1 MSAPDAFLLELF
13 REEMGAHSAVLTDG
27 LLTLERDG
35 GSRERIEPLMRAA
48 HSIKGAA
55 RVVDLLPAVHIAH
68 EMEDVLVAA
77 GEGRVKL
84 DAAMVD
90 ILLAALDWMVG
101 MSAVADDALADWME
115 QHAAEAEEWVAKV
128 GAILGKKTPN
138 PDAETE
144 QKERSEPVSALV
156 STGVEPAPAPN
167 PVATP
172 TPVATAPDM
181 SGPVASAS
189 PEPASS
195 PEKLSV
201 PAAATAPAP
210 AAKTS
215 PPANESAEAAD
226 APVRITAETLSQM
239 LAFAADMLLEARRI
253 EALARDLQP
262 LKRLQRRLLATVQSC
277 NGDHQTSQAEVR
289 EGLAEL
295 GAAVDHHDAQ
305 LADVASRANFLS
317 ERLHNLALRGRMRP
331 FSDGV
336 QGFPRLVRDVARQ
349 LGKQVDFE
357 ILGQSTLVDR
367 DILSRLDAP
376 LNHLLRNALDH
387 GLETPEERLA
397 TGKPAMGKLRLEAR
411 HRSGRLLVSIS
422 DDGHGIDA
430 EKLRAKIIS
439 KGLITEDMA
448 ERLTASELY
457 DFLFLPGLSTRETV
471 SEISGR
477 GVGLDVVQTMV
488 HACGGSL
495 QVSSERGA
503 GTRFELHLPVTRS
516 VIRTLRVEVA
526 GQGYALPLARIDR
539 AERRDATQLES
550 LNGNY
555 YFATE
560 QGNVALISARRLLG
574 IEESPMPAAQLSLV
588 LISSEGRQYALEVD
602 ALHGE
607 CDLVVRPLDRRL
619 GKVPNLSSVALDEHG
634 QPVLIMDVDDLVRS
648 SDRLSGQSQPTRRRP
663 VHSVKRRTRRILV
676 VDDSITVR
684 EVERKLLEN
693 GGYEVDVAVDGM
705 DGWNQLT
712 LHAYDL
718 VVSDVDMPR
727 MNGIELV
734 TRIKADP
741 KLSAL
746 PVIIVSYKDREEDR
760 LRGMQAGADYY
771 LTKSSFHD
779 AGLIQAVRDL
789 IGGADDV

>member
-1 MSAPDAFLLELF
+1 MSAPDAFLMELF

-77 GEGRVKL
+77 GEGRIKL

-90 ILLAALDWMVG
+90 TLLAALDWMVG
-101 MSAVADDALADWME
+101 MSAVADDTLADWME
-115 QHAAEAEEWVAKV
+115 QHSAEAEEWVAKV
-128 GAILGKKTPN
+128 GACLGKTPQN
-138 PDAETE
+138 PAAESAPE
-144 QKERSEPVSALV
+144 EKPKPVSAPVPAEVDPPPVPSSLP
-156 STGVEPAPAPN
+156 GPIVEAR
-167 PVATP
+167 
-172 TPVATAPDM
+172 
-181 SGPVASAS
+181 
-189 PEPASS
+189 PEPVPSVPP
-195 PEKLSV
+195 PEKPS
-201 PAAATAPAP
+201 AATAAPGPAA

-215 PPANESAEAAD
+215 PPANESAEPAD

-262 LKRLQRRLLATVQSC
+262 LKHLQRRLLATVQSC
-277 NGDHQTSQAEVR
+277 NGDHGSSQTQIR

-295 GAAVDHHDAQ
+295 GAAVDHHDVQ

-397 TGKPAMGKLRLEAR
+397 AGKPATGKLRLEAR
-411 HRSGRLLVSIS
+411 HRSGRLLVSIN

-430 EKLRAKIIS
+430 EKLRAKIIN
-439 KGLITEDMA
+439 KGLITEEMA

-495 QVSSERGA
+495 QVSSDRGA

-574 IEESPMPAAQLSLV
+574 MEESALHPAQLSLV

-663 VHSVKRRTRRILV
+663 VHSVKRRTRRLLV

-712 LHAYDL
+712 LNTYDL
-718 VVSDVDMPR
+718 VVTDVDMPR

-741 KLSAL
+741 KLTVL

-779 AGLIQAVRDL
+779 TGLIQAVRDL
-789 IGGADDV
+789 IGGPDDV